1 MHQIKLS
8 HLVFLDYLR
17 LFNVG
22 FLYLGA
28 PENLS
33 APTTHITL
41 VDDDVELDEDD
52 GDMEVSDYIMTN
64 CNSIC
69 HPSCKEGDL

>member
-1 MHQIKLS
+1 MFIKLNS
-8 HLVFLDYLR
+8 QKERSVHPRFRLCLDYPR
-17 LFNVG
+17 LFNVC
-22 FLYLGA
+22 FIFVGA

-52 GDMEVSDYIMTN
+52 GDMEVSF
-64 CNSIC
+64 
-69 HPSCKEGDL
+69 DLIK